1 MAKSLA
7 VRIGTVVLALVAG
20 VIFGAVGTIAR
31 SFVLTAGPVKLPLG
45 LLLALI
51 GSGALLI
58 GIRAIAD
65 RWAALAAGL
74 GMFGIVMVF
83 SGVGPGGSILVPD
96 TWMGVVWT
104 FATPLMTAVV
114 VAWPDLRA
122 RRPLSRAN

>member
-7 VRIGTVVLALVAG
+7 VRIGTIVLALVAG
-20 VIFGAVGTIAR
+20 VIFGAVGTIAH

-114 VAWPDLRA
+114 VAWPVLRA

>member
-7 VRIGTVVLALVAG
+7 LRIGTIVLALVAG
-20 VIFGAVGTIAR
+20 AIFGTVGTVAH
-31 SFVLTAGPVKLPLG
+31 SFTVTLGVVTLPLG
-45 LLLALI
+45 LVLAII
-51 GSGALLI
+51 GAGALLI

-74 GMFGIVMVF
+74 GMLGVGTLF

-104 FATPLMTAVV
+104 FAPPLMTAVV
-114 VAWPDLRA
+114 VAWPDLRE
-122 RRPLSRAN
+122 RRPTSRAN